1 MKTDN
6 AAHASVY
13 EQITERMVALLEKG
27 NIPWRKP
34 WNVQTGLPRN
44 LVTKKPY
51 RGINLFLLHAMQYES
66 PFWLT
71 YRQATELGGYARKG
85 EKACRV
91 VFWKRLELEDE
102 LTGEADKIPLLR
114 FYYVFNVAQC
124 DGLKNVSVET
134 PVNAPAKP
142 EAIVATMPQR
152 PDIRHGMALACYS
165 PRTDTVSMP
174 DRARFEK
181 PEAYY
186 GTLFH
191 ELIHSTGHP
200 TRLNRS
206 TLTESA
212 GFGSNP
218 YCREELIAE
227 MGAAFLCGHAG
238 ISKTI
243 LENSAAYIQNWLEQL
258 RNDKR
263 LIVQAAAQAQKA
275 ADFILA
281 VKHEET
287 AEKNCQ

>member
-6 AAHASVY
+6 HASVY
-13 EQITERMVALLEKG
+13 EQVTERIIALLENG
-27 NIPWRKP
+27 NVPWRKP

-44 LVTKKPY
+44 LVSKKLY

-71 YRQATELGGYARKG
+71 YRQANELGGNVRKG

-91 VFWKRLELEDE
+91 VFWKLREIEDE
-102 LTGEADKIPLLR
+102 QTGDADKIPLLR

-124 DGLKNVSVET
+124 DGLKNVPTPTAET
-134 PVNAPAKP
+134 NAPAEP
-142 EAIVATMPQR
+142 EAIVAAMPQR
-152 PDIRHGMALACYS
+152 PDIKHGMALACYS

-174 DRARFEK
+174 DRERFESQ
-181 PEAYY
+181 ESYY

-191 ELIHSTGHP
+191 ELTHSTGHP
-200 TRLNRS
+200 SRLNRT
-206 TLTESA
+206 TLTEAA

-218 YCREELIAE
+218 YCKEELVAE

-238 ISKTI
+238 IGETV
-243 LENSAAYIQNWLEQL
+243 LENSAAYVQNWLEQL
-258 RNDKR
+258 KNDKR
-263 LIVQAAAQAQKA
+263 LIVQAAAQAQRA
-275 ADFILA
+275 ADFILG
-281 VKHEET
+281 VKYEET